1 MKSRWIFTPA
11 AGKIGRHRPT
21 LAERI
26 RKWRWRRSRKPDVF
40 PIVNCYPAIY
50 PTKK

>member
-11 AGKIGRHRPT
+11 AGRIRGNRMT
-21 LAERI
+21 LADRF
-26 RKWRWRRSRKPDVF
+26 RKWRKRRQNIPDVF

-50 PTKK
+50 PAKK